1 MFKKWLESQEQA
13 SWDQLLKALRSR
25 SVQLSTLASR
35 IENML
40 IGNGK
45 GLLLL
50 QIVYVITK
58 VGFSLH

>member
-1 MFKKWLESQEQA
+1 MLKKWLESQEQA

-45 GLLLL
+45 ELLLL